1 MKQQA
6 KQLAQTARRLAQDI
20 GNASSAQ
27 KNAVLNDFAKNLN
40 NACEQITAANQQDL
54 VTAEKNNIDAALH
67 ERLLFDPPRI
77 AATADA
83 VLQIAAQSDPIG
95 AIDEMRTMPSGIQV
109 GKMRIPLGV
118 LLIIFESRPN
128 VTADAAALSLKAGNA
143 VILRGGSEARH
154 TNSAIADCL
163 EQALAAHGL
172 SRAAQVI
179 ENPAHDLVGELL
191 AREDDID
198 LVIPR
203 GGRGLIE
210 RVMRDTRIPVLKHL
224 DGNCH
229 VYIDSAAETEM
240 ALSIVENSKTRR
252 YGVCNAAESLL
263 IHHDVAATLLPPLAM
278 ILAKHHV
285 EMRVCSESQKL
296 LTNVNVPGA
305 TIVAAS
311 EDDWQ
316 HEYLAAIISIKIVP
330 SLAAAI
336 EHINQYGSA
345 HSDAI
350 VSNDINRCMQFA
362 RAVDSS
368 SVLINAATGYADGG
382 EYGLGAEIG
391 ISTGKLHARGPVGAQ
406 GLTTQKYIVIGN
418 GHCR

>member
-27 KNAVLNDFAKNLN
+27 KNAVLSDFAKNLN

-278 ILAKHHV
+278 ILAKHQV

-296 LTNVNVPGA
+296 LTNVNVPDA